1 MLGRDLE
8 AGADF
13 RFVVHQASGM
23 VSVQLDV
30 SVGESLVAVRAYAF
44 ATTARSARWR
54 HAVVARRLRLS

>member
-1 MLGRDLE
+1 MLGRELE

-30 SVGESLVAVRAYAF
+30 SVGESLVRRAYAF
-44 ATTARSARWR
+44 AHDRPLTE
-54 HAVVARRLRLS
+54 VAP